1 MCSVL
6 IQTYCSNYLCILYC
20 KAWSCDPGGG
30 RERKKCA
37 SGERWCIWR
46 RRGSTTKSKEKAFS
60 TWTALWGWRPGPATD
75 VSTPSLTEK
84 AKKELQTYRSFP
96 AILTSVDATDVSTP
110 SLTEKAKKELQ
121 TYRSF
126 PAILT
131 SVDPLLWW
139 WQKSDQIPML
149 ASLAKKY
156 LCVQASSTRSE
167 RVFSIAG
174 DTISMQRAWLLPDIV
189 DMLVFLKKE
198 LLKICGMVL
207 EWVVCFSF

>member
-1 MCSVL
+1 M
-6 IQTYCSNYLCILYC
+6 
-20 KAWSCDPGGG
+20 
-30 RERKKCA
+30 
-37 SGERWCIWR
+37 
-46 RRGSTTKSKEKAFS
+46 
-60 TWTALWGWRPGPATD
+60 
-75 VSTPSLTEK
+75 TEK

-167 RVFSIAG
+167 RVFSTAG